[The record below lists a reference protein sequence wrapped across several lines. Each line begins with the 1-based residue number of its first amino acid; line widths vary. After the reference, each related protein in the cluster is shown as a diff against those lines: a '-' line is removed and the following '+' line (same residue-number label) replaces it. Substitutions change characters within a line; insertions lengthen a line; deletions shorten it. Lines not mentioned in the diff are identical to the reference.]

1 MNKLLNNPYLSTV
14 NWTAMST
21 ATGIIIGLVITG
33 LVITGLVTGLLYGR
47 AFTAGHSRGVA
58 STADS
63 I

>member
-33 LVITGLVTGLLYGR
+33 LVTGLLYGR